1 MLPSQSVSDSA
12 PSGTVKV
19 GREKAAGM
27 LGGSHWKS
35 RGWVILEA
43 LAGRLAV
50 WLGGVAGAS
59 EAGSAQLLLGGPE
72 ALSPARGP
80 RHLLK
85 PGSKA
90 AASAWAEDT
99 SPVGTWA
106 DAPLLV
112 PTSHAG
118 FFSDLVSPWPQ
129 PSALPVLRQR
139 YGQREK
145 GDLWLW
151 PSRPSPLQA

>member
-35 RGWVILEA
+35 WGWVILEA
-43 LAGRLAV
+43 LAGRLAG

-59 EAGSAQLLLGGPE
+59 ELGQLSCSWVAQTQ
-72 ALSPARGP
+72 SPALGP
-80 RHLLK
+80 RNLLK
-85 PGSKA
+85 PGNKA

-118 FFSDLVSPWPQ
+118 FFSGLVSPWPQ

-139 YGQREK
+139 YGQWEK
-145 GDLWLW
+145 GDLLLW
-151 PSRPSPLQA
+151 PLRPSPLQA